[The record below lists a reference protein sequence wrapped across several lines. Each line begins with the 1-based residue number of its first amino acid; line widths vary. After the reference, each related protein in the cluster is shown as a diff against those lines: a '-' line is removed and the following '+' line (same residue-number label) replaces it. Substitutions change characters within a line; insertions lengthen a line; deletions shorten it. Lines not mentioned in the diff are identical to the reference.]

1 MIETIHAVFLSL
13 VSSKQFLIVILSRQQ
28 SFAPSDLRW
37 TAKHHKWH
45 TSKTRLTLKIHFCS
59 FSLLSPK
66 AWACLSTPLTV
77 CSFIYLAEVI
87 LKIFCKICCSFFNIQ
102 KEICSIFT
110 WWVVVDVTIIFFLL
124 KMIFLSLHLLSCKSY
139 IFLLPIFSAFLL
151 HSSTL
156 AGRMT
161 TQLEMYLRYIWEYI
175 IDGWY
180 ICIKYI
186 WKCSCCNICVAR
198 DQPEWPSVSLT
209 NASTRTPPP
218 PHLWPGKKRKKNEK
232 KRKREIQKVGIT

>member
-13 VSSKQFLIVILSRQQ
+13 VSSKQFLTMLLSRQQ

-102 KEICSIFT
+102 KAICSIFT
-110 WWVVVDVTIIFFLL
+110 WWVVVDVTIIFSSQNDLHLSSSSFPQIIYFPSANFFRFSSPFFYFYSTRNIFKIYMGIYNRRLIHIHKIYLRMFLL
-124 KMIFLSLHLLSCKSY
+124 
-139 IFLLPIFSAFLL
+139 
-151 HSSTL
+151 
-156 AGRMT
+156 
-161 TQLEMYLRYIWEYI
+161 
-175 IDGWY
+175 
-180 ICIKYI
+180 
-186 WKCSCCNICVAR
+186 
-198 DQPEWPSVSLT
+198 
-209 NASTRTPPP
+209 
-218 PHLWPGKKRKKNEK
+218 
-232 KRKREIQKVGIT
+232 